1 MANYRAFLEH
11 LWWRTRLLQLAF
23 FNHRRGKHYYENET
37 WNIYIYIFFC
47 HERKKEK
54 NFLFHDFQ
62 IVRGRKIW
70 RKKKNNNLI
79 VKTDSSQVFL
89 EKILSKFLKNIFH
102 VLFHLKVMRYDEI
115 RGRLLERNCGD
126 TRRQISRY
134 SRSRNCQKDMSN
146 EVEGRIDGMM
156 DLSWIFFEFSS
167 RTKGYVSRKEK
178 GEKWYSKTKEGYH
191 IVNRISTG
199 WKWREIA
206 VEGYITEIENRWCY
220 IDDSIVDA
228 NYCKRTTNKQ
238 NYLEWKIN
246 TVCDLSCSLCVL
258 HI

>member
-1 MANYRAFLEH
+1 MKMK
-11 LWWRTRLLQLAF
+11 
-23 FNHRRGKHYYENET
+23 RG
-37 WNIYIYIFFC
+37 IYIYFFFC
-47 HERKKEK
+47 HERKKET
-54 NFLFHDFQ
+54 
-62 IVRGRKIW
+62 
-70 RKKKNNNLI
+70 KKKRIFSFKSWEEDLKKKRNNNLI
-79 VKTDSSQVFL
+79 VKTDSSQIFL
-89 EKILSKFLKNIFH
+89 EKILSKFLKNVFH

-134 SRSRNCQKDMSN
+134 SRSRNRQKDMSN

-191 IVNRISTG
+191 IVNRVSTG

-206 VEGYITEIENRWCY
+206 VEGYITRNR
-220 IDDSIVDA
+220 
-228 NYCKRTTNKQ
+228 
-238 NYLEWKIN
+238 E
-246 TVCDLSCSLCVL
+246 
-258 HI
+258 

>member
-37 WNIYIYIFFC
+37 WNIYIYIFLSRKKERKEFSLSRFSNR
-47 HERKKEK
+47 ERKKDLK
-54 NFLFHDFQ
+54 
-62 IVRGRKIW
+62 
-70 RKKKNNNLI
+70 KKKNNNLI

-89 EKILSKFLKNIFH
+89 EKILSKFLKNVFH

-191 IVNRISTG
+191 IVNRVSTG

-206 VEGYITEIENRWCY
+206 VEGYITRNR
-220 IDDSIVDA
+220 
-228 NYCKRTTNKQ
+228 
-238 NYLEWKIN
+238 E
-246 TVCDLSCSLCVL
+246 
-258 HI
+258 

>member
-37 WNIYIYIFFC
+37 WNICIYIFLSRKKERKEFSLSRFSNR
-47 HERKKEK
+47 ERKKDLK
-54 NFLFHDFQ
+54 
-62 IVRGRKIW
+62 
-70 RKKKNNNLI
+70 KKKNNNLI

-89 EKILSKFLKNIFH
+89 EKILSKFLKNVFH

-191 IVNRISTG
+191 IVNRVSTG

-206 VEGYITEIENRWCY
+206 VEGYITRNR
-220 IDDSIVDA
+220 
-228 NYCKRTTNKQ
+228 
-238 NYLEWKIN
+238 E
-246 TVCDLSCSLCVL
+246 
-258 HI
+258 

>member
-37 WNIYIYIFFC
+37 WNIYIYIFLSRKKERKEFSLSRFSNR
-47 HERKKEK
+47 ERKKDLK
-54 NFLFHDFQ
+54 
-62 IVRGRKIW
+62 
-70 RKKKNNNLI
+70 KKKNNNLI

-89 EKILSKFLKNIFH
+89 EKILSKFLKNVFH

-206 VEGYITEIENRWCY
+206 VEGYITRNR
-220 IDDSIVDA
+220 
-228 NYCKRTTNKQ
+228 
-238 NYLEWKIN
+238 E
-246 TVCDLSCSLCVL
+246 
-258 HI
+258 

>member
-37 WNIYIYIFFC
+37 WNIYIYIFLSRKKERKEFSLSRFSNR
-47 HERKKEK
+47 ERKKDLK
-54 NFLFHDFQ
+54 
-62 IVRGRKIW
+62 
-70 RKKKNNNLI
+70 KKKNNNLI

-89 EKILSKFLKNIFH
+89 EKILSKFLKNVFH

-191 IVNRISTG
+191 IVNRVSAG

-206 VEGYITEIENRWCY
+206 VEGYITRNR
-220 IDDSIVDA
+220 
-228 NYCKRTTNKQ
+228 
-238 NYLEWKIN
+238 E
-246 TVCDLSCSLCVL
+246 
-258 HI
+258 

>member
-37 WNIYIYIFFC
+37 WNICIYIFLSRKKERKEFSLSRFSNR
-47 HERKKEK
+47 ERKKDLK
-54 NFLFHDFQ
+54 
-62 IVRGRKIW
+62 
-70 RKKKNNNLI
+70 KKKNNNLI

-89 EKILSKFLKNIFH
+89 EKILSKFLKNVFH

-178 GEKWYSKTKEGYH
+178 GEKWYSKTKERYH
-191 IVNRISTG
+191 IVNRVSTG

-206 VEGYITEIENRWCY
+206 VEGYITRNR
-220 IDDSIVDA
+220 
-228 NYCKRTTNKQ
+228 
-238 NYLEWKIN
+238 E
-246 TVCDLSCSLCVL
+246 
-258 HI
+258 

>member
-37 WNIYIYIFFC
+37 WNIYIYIFLSRKKERKEFSLSRFSNR
-47 HERKKEK
+47 ERKKDLK
-54 NFLFHDFQ
+54 
-62 IVRGRKIW
+62 
-70 RKKKNNNLI
+70 KKKNNNLI

-89 EKILSKFLKNIFH
+89 EKILSKFLKNVFH

-134 SRSRNCQKDMSN
+134 SRSRNRQKDMSN

-191 IVNRISTG
+191 IVNRVSTG

-206 VEGYITEIENRWCY
+206 VEGYITRNR
-220 IDDSIVDA
+220 
-228 NYCKRTTNKQ
+228 
-238 NYLEWKIN
+238 E
-246 TVCDLSCSLCVL
+246 
-258 HI
+258 

>member
-37 WNIYIYIFFC
+37 WNIYIYIFLSRKKERKEFSLSRFSNR
-47 HERKKEK
+47 ERKKDLK
-54 NFLFHDFQ
+54 
-62 IVRGRKIW
+62 
-70 RKKKNNNLI
+70 KKKNNNLI

-89 EKILSKFLKNIFH
+89 EKILSKFLKNVFH

-178 GEKWYSKTKEGYH
+178 GEKWYSKTKERYH
-191 IVNRISTG
+191 IVNRVSTG

-206 VEGYITEIENRWCY
+206 VEGYITRNR
-220 IDDSIVDA
+220 
-228 NYCKRTTNKQ
+228 
-238 NYLEWKIN
+238 E
-246 TVCDLSCSLCVL
+246 
-258 HI
+258 

>member
-1 MANYRAFLEH
+1 ME
-11 LWWRTRLLQLAF
+11 
-23 FNHRRGKHYYENET
+23 
-37 WNIYIYIFFC
+37 YIYIFLSRKKERKEFSLSRFSNR
-47 HERKKEK
+47 ERKKDLK
-54 NFLFHDFQ
+54 
-62 IVRGRKIW
+62 
-70 RKKKNNNLI
+70 KKKNNNLI

-89 EKILSKFLKNIFH
+89 EKILSKFLKNVFH

-191 IVNRISTG
+191 IVNRVSTG

-206 VEGYITEIENRWCY
+206 VEGYITRNR
-220 IDDSIVDA
+220 
-228 NYCKRTTNKQ
+228 
-238 NYLEWKIN
+238 E
-246 TVCDLSCSLCVL
+246 
-258 HI
+258 

>member
-37 WNIYIYIFFC
+37 WNIYIYIFLSRKKERKEFSLSRFSNR
-47 HERKKEK
+47 ERKKDLK
-54 NFLFHDFQ
+54 
-62 IVRGRKIW
+62 
-70 RKKKNNNLI
+70 KKKNNNLI
-79 VKTDSSQVFL
+79 VKTDSSQIFL
-89 EKILSKFLKNIFH
+89 EKILSKFLKNVFH

-134 SRSRNCQKDMSN
+134 SRSRNRQKDMSN

-191 IVNRISTG
+191 IVNRVSTG

-206 VEGYITEIENRWCY
+206 VEGYITRNR
-220 IDDSIVDA
+220 
-228 NYCKRTTNKQ
+228 
-238 NYLEWKIN
+238 E
-246 TVCDLSCSLCVL
+246 
-258 HI
+258 